1 MDATKTSLSKFRALR
16 VFREVDGTYRHEI
29 VTRSVD
35 ELPPDDLLIDVRY
48 SSLNY
53 KDALSATGA
62 PGVTRH
68 YPHTPGID
76 AVGTVLESSTD
87 EYRSGDI
94 VIVTGFR
101 LGMDRDGGF
110 GQRIRVPANWAVHK
124 PNGLSL
130 KESMIM
136 GTAGLTASLCVE
148 KLTRLGMSPDGGPVV
163 VTGSTGGVGSCAV
176 GLLSHLGYEVHAVTG
191 KTTQHEFLRS
201 LGAQAIYSREEF
213 MDGSQRALLSETWGG
228 VIDTVGGEMLM
239 HAIKGLNYGCSA
251 AACGLVSSP
260 KFTGSVFPFI
270 LRNVNLLG
278 VDTAETPTAE
288 RKRMWERLA
297 GQWKFL
303 QLEQLQSL
311 YNLET
316 VMAGVDRLLKGE
328 MVGRGVVELV
338 R

>member
-1 MDATKTSLSKFRALR
+1 MATAKTSLSQFRALR
-16 VFREVDGTYRHEI
+16 VFRDSDGTFQHRI

-35 ELPPDDLLIDVRY
+35 ELPLDDLLIDVRY

-62 PGVTRH
+62 PGVTRQ

-76 AVGTVLESSTD
+76 AVGSVLESKTD
-87 EYRSGDI
+87 EYQSGDT

-110 GQRIRVPANWAVHK
+110 GQRIRVPAHWAVGK
-124 PNGLSL
+124 PKDLSS

-136 GTAGLTASLCVE
+136 GTAGLTAALCVE
-148 KLTRLGMSPDGGPVV
+148 KLTALGMSPDGGPVV

-191 KTTQHEFLRS
+191 KTTQQEFLS
-201 LGAQAIYSREEF
+201 TLGAQVIYSREEF
-213 MDGSQRALLSETWGG
+213 MDGSHRALLRETWGG
-228 VIDTVGGEMLM
+228 IIDTVGGEMLM
-239 HAIKGLNYGCSA
+239 HAIKGLRYGCSA

-260 KFTGSVFPFI
+260 QFPGSVFPFI

-278 VDTAETPTAE
+278 VDSAETPTTE
-288 RKRMWERLA
+288 RKSMWERLA
-297 GQWKFL
+297 SQWKFP
-303 QLEQLQSL
+303 QLEQLPSY

-316 VMAGVDRLLKGE
+316 VMEGVDKLIKGK
-328 MVGRGVVELV
+328 MVGRGVVELAS
-338 R
+338 

>member
-1 MDATKTSLSKFRALR
+1 MSKFRALR
-16 VFREVDGTYRHEI
+16 VFQDSDGGCRHEI
-29 VTRSVD
+29 TTRSVE
-35 ELPPDDLLIDVRY
+35 ELPPDDLLIEVQY

-76 AVGTVLESSTD
+76 AVGSVVESNTD
-87 EYRSGDI
+87 QYQRGDI

-110 GQRIRVPANWAVHK
+110 GQRIRVPAHWSVQK
-124 PNGLSL
+124 PKELSL

-136 GTAGLTASLCVE
+136 GTAGLTAALCIE
-148 KLTRLGMSPDGGPVV
+148 KLTRMGMSPVSGPVV

-176 GLLSHLGYEVHAVTG
+176 GLLSHIGYEVHAVTG
-191 KTTQHEFLRS
+191 KSTQHKFLRS
-201 LGAQAIYSREEF
+201 LGAKTIYDREEF
-213 MDGSQRALLSETWGG
+213 MEGSRRALLRETWGG

-239 HAIKGLNYGCSA
+239 HAIKGLRYGCSV

-260 KFTGSVFPFI
+260 KFPGSVYPFI
-270 LRNVNLLG
+270 LRNTNLLG
-278 VDTAETPTAE
+278 VDSAETPTAE
-288 RKRMWERLA
+288 RKRVWEKLA
-297 GQWKFL
+297 NEWKFP
-303 QLEQLQSL
+303 QLESLHRL

-316 VMAGVDRLLKGE
+316 IMVGVDKLLKGE
-328 MVGRGVVELV
+328 MVGRGIVQLV
-338 R
+338 S

>member
-1 MDATKTSLSKFRALR
+1 MATAKTSLSKFRALR
-16 VFREVDGTYRHEI
+16 VFQESDGNCRHEI
-29 VTRSVD
+29 VTRSVE
-35 ELPPDDLLIDVRY
+35 ELPPDDLLIDVKY

-76 AVGTVLESSTD
+76 AVGSVLESTSAQFQK
-87 EYRSGDI
+87 GDI

-110 GQRIRVPANWAVHK
+110 GQRIRVPAHWAVRK
-124 PNGLSL
+124 PKGLSL
-130 KESMIM
+130 NESMIM
-136 GTAGLTASLCVE
+136 GTAGLTAALCVE
-148 KLTRLGMSPDGGPVV
+148 KLTGLGMSPNGGPVV
-163 VTGSTGGVGSCAV
+163 VTGSTGGVGSCAI

-201 LGAQAIYSREEF
+201 LGAQKIYDREEF
-213 MDGSQRALLSETWGG
+213 MDGSQRALLRETWGG

-239 HAIKGLNYGCSA
+239 HAIKGLRYGCSA
-251 AACGLVSSP
+251 TACGLVSSP
-260 KFTGSVFPFI
+260 KFPGSVFPFI

-278 VDTAETPTAE
+278 VDSAETPALE
-288 RKRMWERLA
+288 RERIWERLA
-297 GQWKFL
+297 SKWKFP
-303 QLEQLQSL
+303 QLDQLQSL
-311 YNLET
+311 YVLET
-316 VMAGVDRLLKGE
+316 VMSGVDKLMKGE

-338 R
+338 P

>member
-1 MDATKTSLSKFRALR
+1 MSEFRALR
-16 VFREVDGTYRHEI
+16 VFRESDGNCRHEI
-29 VTRSVD
+29 VTRSVE

-62 PGVTRH
+62 PGVTRD

-76 AVGTVLESSTD
+76 AVGSVLESNTD
-87 EYRSGDI
+87 QYQSGDI

-101 LGMDRDGGF
+101 LGMDREGGF
-110 GQRIRVPANWAVHK
+110 GQRIRVPAHWAVRK
-124 PNGLSL
+124 PKGLTL

-136 GTAGLTASLCVE
+136 GTAGLTAALCVE
-148 KLTRLGMSPDGGPVV
+148 KLTGIGMSPEGGPVV

-176 GLLSHLGYEVHAVTG
+176 GLLVHLGYEVHAVTG

-201 LGAQAIYSREEF
+201 LGAQTIYSREEF
-213 MDGSQRALLSETWGG
+213 MDESQRALLRETWGG
-228 VIDTVGGEMLM
+228 IIDTVGGEMLM
-239 HAIKGLNYGCSA
+239 HAIKGLRYGCSA

-260 KFTGSVFPFI
+260 AFPGSVFPFI

-278 VDTAETPTAE
+278 VDSAETPTSE
-288 RKRMWERLA
+288 RQRVWERLA
-297 GQWKFL
+297 SEWKFP
-303 QLEQLQSL
+303 QLHQLQSS

-316 VMAGVDRLLKGE
+316 VMSGVDKLLKGE
-328 MVGRGVVELV
+328 MVGRGVIELAS
-338 R
+338 

>member
-1 MDATKTSLSKFRALR
+1 MAKAKTSLSKFRALR
-16 VFREVDGTYRHEI
+16 VFQESDGTCRHEI
-29 VTRSVD
+29 VTRSVE
-35 ELPPDDLLIDVRY
+35 ELPPDDLLIDVKY

-76 AVGTVLESSTD
+76 AVGSVLESNTD
-87 EYRSGDI
+87 EYQRGDI

-110 GQRIRVPANWAVHK
+110 GQRIRVPAHWAVRK
-124 PNGLSL
+124 PKGLSL
-130 KESMIM
+130 NESMVM
-136 GTAGLTASLCVE
+136 GTAGLTAALCVE
-148 KLTRLGMSPDGGPVV
+148 KLTRLGMSPDSGPVV

-191 KTTQHEFLRS
+191 KTTHHEFLRS
-201 LGAQAIYSREEF
+201 LGAQAIFGREEF
-213 MDGSQRALLSETWGG
+213 MDGSQRALLRETWGG

-239 HAIKGLNYGCSA
+239 HAIKGLRYGCSA

-260 KFTGSVFPFI
+260 KFPGSVFPFI

-278 VDTAETPTAE
+278 VDTAETPVAE
-288 RKRMWERLA
+288 RKQMWARLA
-297 GQWKFL
+297 SQWKFP

-338 R
+338 P